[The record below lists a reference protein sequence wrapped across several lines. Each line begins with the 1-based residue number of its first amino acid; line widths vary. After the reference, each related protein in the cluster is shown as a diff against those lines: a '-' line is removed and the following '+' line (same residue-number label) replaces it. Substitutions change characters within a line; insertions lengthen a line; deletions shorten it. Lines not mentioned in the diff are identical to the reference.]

1 MAESGKMCESTRLR
15 NRFENDAI
23 NDNGVLRRETELDV
37 HAGMYN
43 YLLRRR
49 SVMPPALPQQL
60 AGSR

>member
-1 MAESGKMCESTRLR
+1 MQKAGKMYESTRLR
-15 NRFENDAI
+15 NRFQNDAI
-23 NDNGVLRRETELDV
+23 NDNGVLRREMELDV

-49 SVMPPALPQQL
+49 SVMLPALPQQL